1 MNAKKLEDYIIYGP
15 LIYAKDFF
23 EDDGIANY
31 FWPGIAPVGY
41 NQQGIPVDEEGL
53 ECLELACPLHPD
65 WKPLETQMIYNE
77 YLGFSIP
84 DYNCYIEWFKA
95 NNLNCTPE
103 QAKKLLFKWIL
114 HKSNY
119 NKLRSKIKYAILG
132 MVKDDPSLRENRG
145 ELLKKVYEYESQ
157 NTDN

>member
-1 MNAKKLEDYIIYGP
+1 MSVKSSEDYITYGP

-31 FWPGIAPVGY
+31 FWPGHPPVGY
-41 NQQGIPVDEEGL
+41 NKQGIPVDEEGM
-53 ECLELACPLHPD
+53 ECLDLRCPLHPD
-65 WKPLETQMIYNE
+65 WKPSEAEMIFND

-84 DYNCYIEWFKA
+84 DYNYYIEWLKE
-95 NNLNCTPE
+95 NNLGCSPD

-114 HKSNY
+114 HKSDY
-119 NKLRSKIKYAILG
+119 NRLRSKIKFAVLQI
-132 MVKDDPSLRENRG
+132 VRDDLISMS